1 MKNRQDDIEP
11 RVLTQAMLKAAT
23 LFGLQRND
31 LALVLNIDESHLND
45 LAENR
50 SALVQGSAEW
60 SSAVM
65 LVQLNTSLTAL
76 LGSDNLLSDWM
87 HGVNTLFGK
96 APLEVLREKDGL
108 GRLSTVIASMSANQ
122 SGT

>member
-1 MKNRQDDIEP
+1 MKNHQDDIEP
-11 RVLTQAMLKAAT
+11 RVLTQTMLRAAT

-31 LALVLNIDESHLND
+31 LALVLNIDESRLND
-45 LAENR
+45 LVENR

-65 LVQLNTSLTAL
+65 IVQLYTSLTGL
-76 LGSDNLLSDWM
+76 LGSDSLLAGWM
-87 HGVNTLFGK
+87 HGVNSMFGK
-96 APLEVLREKDGL
+96 APIVVLRENDGL
-108 GRLSTVIASMSANQ
+108 ARLRAVIASMSANQ